1 MTEFVYVLIPNG
13 GEWEDLKIF
22 LTLDDAKNALK
33 NKNCRIEIFEK
44 KEKYF
49 IPSYNTIFYED

>member
-33 NKNCRIEIFEK
+33 VLNLEFIIEINCVSIWISRL
-44 KEKYF
+44 Y
-49 IPSYNTIFYED
+49 